1 MQLQQESHMEG
12 IVKQYGRHQK
22 TAWITGT
29 KTDPSKTM
37 KDIHETTT
45 TITDRHELK

>member
-29 KTDPSKTM
+29 RLTHQKTM

-45 TITDRHELK
+45 ITDRHELK